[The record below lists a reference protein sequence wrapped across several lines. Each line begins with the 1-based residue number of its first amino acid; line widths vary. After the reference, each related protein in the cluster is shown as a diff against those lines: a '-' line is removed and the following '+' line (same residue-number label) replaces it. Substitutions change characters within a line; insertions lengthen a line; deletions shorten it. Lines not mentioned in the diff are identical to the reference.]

1 MKIMKSLFWLLSLVL
16 VQQATAEEYF
26 TKNTGE
32 PLWKI
37 DESKTLCSL
46 SQDVYLW
53 GKVSY
58 FMEASKDPKLE
69 FEFSPYKEFSKAS
82 DVNLFDTPSEYLPGK
97 PEKHLGVVKV
107 FKGFDGYLDHKDA
120 WLTIG
125 ALEKGHMAVLSYYD
139 NAYYQGEVRVKVNP
153 FGFKKEYEKFLK
165 CTQNLL
171 PYSFDDIKYTI
182 IHFHEKTTEL
192 TSHSAMR
199 LNQIA
204 DYIKED
210 PRIVELTITVHTD
223 KLGELADNQKLT
235 EDQASII
242 KKFFTDK
249 GVLENKITVRAL
261 GQGDSVVLNDTKVNK
276 RINRRV
282 LIEVGRT
289 EVRD

>member
-1 MKIMKSLFWLLSLVL
+1 
-16 VQQATAEEYF
+16 
-26 TKNTGE
+26 
-32 PLWKI
+32 
-37 DESKTLCSL
+37 
-46 SQDVYLW
+46 
-53 GKVSY
+53 
-58 FMEASKDPKLE
+58 
-69 FEFSPYKEFSKAS
+69 
-82 DVNLFDTPSEYLPGK
+82 
-97 PEKHLGVVKV
+97 
-107 FKGFDGYLDHKDA
+107 
-120 WLTIG
+120 
-125 ALEKGHMAVLSYYD
+125 
-139 NAYYQGEVRVKVNP
+139 
-153 FGFKKEYEKFLK
+153 
-165 CTQNLL
+165 
-171 PYSFDDIKYTI
+171 
-182 IHFHEKTTEL
+182 
-192 TSHSAMR
+192 MR